1 MSRSTCARSGGAALY
16 SAANNRGLGLYWAL
30 IEMQRDQEAIANRAC
45 MQPCSWYPI
54 CWCGVTNPAPEP
66 T

>member
-1 MSRSTCARSGGAALY
+1 MRRGREWSRRQVYEVLERERRMPIARDRAG
-16 SAANNRGLGLYWAL
+16 RP
-30 IEMQRDQEAIANRAC
+30 IETPKAC
-45 MQPCSWYPI
+45 VQPCSWYPI